1 MRNLQPYIPKGIGG
15 VMDTLASV
23 MLGSPTF
30 KDKTGHFPEQ
40 NVETTFYSLNEG
52 LKLLRPKLGDELYQ
66 RVMEM
71 SHQMR
76 AYFEAD
82 PEDKTGEANKGRK
95 LILEM
100 EDLLKATSRKS

>member
-40 NVETTFYSLNEG
+40 NVDEG